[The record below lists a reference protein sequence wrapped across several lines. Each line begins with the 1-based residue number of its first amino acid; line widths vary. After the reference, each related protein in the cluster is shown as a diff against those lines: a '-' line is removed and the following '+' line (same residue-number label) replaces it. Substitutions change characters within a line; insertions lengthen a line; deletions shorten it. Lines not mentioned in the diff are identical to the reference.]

1 MAYVEKTND
10 RTRNN
15 KEDRRDDRS
24 SSKGN
29 YESYKSNSRSD
40 NRGSNY
46 RRDDRSSNK
55 INNYRDNGPRRD
67 NYRRDDR
74 SSNKI
79 NNYRDNGPRRDNY
92 RNNGPRR
99 DDKFSNRRDSPRRN
113 DRRGD
118 GNQKKMLI
126 ESEITHKFDLVEKSK
141 GKTYRVWE
149 PKRSKL
155 GAAITKGLKNN
166 DFNENSNVLYLG
178 ASHGYTS
185 SFVSDIFKNGSVF
198 ALDFEPRVVRD
209 LVIVAEKRNNLIP
222 ILGDARFIETF
233 KHKVLPSFDILFMDI
248 AQKDQ
253 AEIFI
258 KNLSFLKKGGYGYL
272 ALKARAVDSTANP
285 ENVFRMVE
293 KKLLE
298 STKIK
303 ILEEISLE
311 PFERDHL
318 MFIVRKN

>member
-1 MAYVEKTND
+1 MIIIKSKTKKMKNII
-10 RTRNN
+10 
-15 KEDRRDDRS
+15 K
-24 SSKGN
+24 
-29 YESYKSNSRSD
+29 
-40 NRGSNY
+40 
-46 RRDDRSSNK
+46 
-55 INNYRDNGPRRD
+55 
-67 NYRRDDR
+67 
-74 SSNKI
+74 
-79 NNYRDNGPRRDNY
+79 
-92 RNNGPRR
+92 
-99 DDKFSNRRDSPRRN
+99 
-113 DRRGD
+113 D
-118 GNQKKMLI
+118 GKRMLI
-126 ESEITHKFDLVEKSK
+126 ESDIIHKFDLVEKSK

-155 GAAITKGLKNN
+155 GAAIMKGLKNN
-166 DFNENSNVLYLG
+166 AFNENSNVLYLG

-185 SFVSDIFKNGSVF
+185 SFVSEICKEGSVF

-258 KNLSFLKKGGYGYL
+258 KNLVFLKKGGYGYL

-285 ENVFRMVE
+285 YEIFEMVE
-293 KKLLE
+293 KKLNE
-298 STKIK
+298 CGHIK

-318 MFIVRKN
+318 MFVIKKN